1 MVTAAPGPAIG
12 VDIGGTKIAA
22 ALVEPDGTVL
32 DSVEVPTPSAG
43 DEVAEAVADLVA
55 RLSAHHLGLTSG
67 ATVGVG
73 AAGFVDVDRSTVTFA
88 PNIAWRDEPLGRR
101 LEQLTG
107 RSVVVENDA
116 NAAAWGEF
124 RFGAGSDIDDMV
136 LVTVGTGVGGGIVHR
151 GELVRGGFGAAGEIG
166 HLRVVRDGRPCGCGR
181 RGCFEQYASGSALVA
196 SARERLADG
205 GAATT
210 ALASAA
216 GDASGITGP
225 MITDLAQDG
234 DRLAIDLLAELGR
247 WLGEGCAD
255 LVAVLDPRV
264 IAIGGGVAAA
274 GELLLEPV
282 REAFEAHLPAA
293 GHRQAAQIRL
303 ATLGQRAG
311 LLGAADLGR
320 RAPVTTRERAQ

>member
-1 MVTAAPGPAIG
+1 MTETHEPGIG
-12 VDIGGTKIAA
+12 VDIGGTKVAA
-22 ALVEPDGTVL
+22 ALVDPDGTVL
-32 DSVEVPTPSAG
+32 DSMEVPTPSDA
-43 DEVAEAVADLVA
+43 DQVADAVADLVA
-55 RLSAHHLGLTSG
+55 RLSAAHARSAPM

-196 SARERLADG
+196 AARERLADG
-205 GAATT
+205 GPATE
-210 ALASAA
+210 ALARAA
-216 GDASGITGP
+216 GDADGLTGP
-225 MITDLAQDG
+225 MITTLAQDG
-234 DRLAIDLLAELGR
+234 DQLAIDLLAELGR

-274 GELLLEPV
+274 GELLLGPV

-293 GHRQAAQIRL
+293 GHRRAAQIRL

-320 RAPVTTRERAQ
+320 RAPTTTRERAQ

>member
-1 MVTAAPGPAIG
+1 MNAVRDPAIG
-12 VDIGGTKIAA
+12 VDIGGTKVAA
-22 ALVEPDGTVL
+22 ALVGPDGSVL
-32 DSVEVPTPSAG
+32 DSAEVPTPSEA
-43 DEVAEAVADLVA
+43 DRVAEAVAGLVA
-55 RLSAHHLGLTSG
+55 SLDADHAELGPV
-67 ATVGVG
+67 ATIGVG

-101 LEQLTG
+101 LEHLTG
-107 RSVVVENDA
+107 RAVVVENDA

-166 HLRVVRDGRPCGCGR
+166 HLRVVRDGRLCGCGR
-181 RGCFEQYASGSALVA
+181 RGCFEQYASGSALVTA
-196 SARERLADG
+196 ARERLARG
-205 GAATT
+205 GAATA
-210 ALASAA
+210 ALARAV
-216 GDASGITGP
+216 GDAADVTGP
-225 MITDLAQDG
+225 MVTTLAQDG
-234 DRLAIDLLAELGR
+234 DPLAIDLLAELGR

-282 REAFEAHLPAA
+282 RAAFEEHLPAA
-293 GHRQAAQIRL
+293 GHRRAAEIRL

-320 RAPVTTRERAQ
+320 RAPTRSRERAQ

>member
-1 MVTAAPGPAIG
+1 MTAVEPAIG
-12 VDIGGTKIAA
+12 VDIGGTKVAA
-22 ALVEPDGTVL
+22 ALVEADGTII
-32 DSVEVPTPSAG
+32 DSAEVPTPSAA
-43 DEVAEAVADLVA
+43 DQVAEAVADLVA
-55 RLSAHHLGLTSG
+55 TLSADHAQIAPR

-101 LEQLTG
+101 LAQLTG

-196 SARERLADG
+196 AARERLADG
-205 GAATT
+205 GPGTT
-210 ALASAA
+210 ALARAA
-216 GDASGITGP
+216 DDSGVTGP
-225 MITDLAQDG
+225 MITTLAQGG
-234 DRLAIDLLAELGR
+234 DPLAIDLLAELGR

-264 IAIGGGVAAA
+264 IAVGGGVAAA
-274 GELLLEPV
+274 GELLLQPV

-293 GHRQAAQIRL
+293 GHRRAAQIRL

-320 RAPVTTRERAQ
+320 RAPMTTRERAQ

>member
-1 MVTAAPGPAIG
+1 MSAPRDPAIG

-22 ALVEPDGTVL
+22 ALVGPDGSVL
-32 DSVEVPTPSAG
+32 ESAEVPTPAVA
-43 DEVAEAVADLVA
+43 DRVAETVADLVA
-55 RLSAHHLGLTSG
+55 SLGADHPELG
-67 ATVGVG
+67 PVATIGVG

-101 LEQLTG
+101 LEHLTG

-166 HLRVVRDGRPCGCGR
+166 HLRVVRDGRLCGCGR
-181 RGCFEQYASGSALVA
+181 RGCFEQYASGSALVTA
-196 SARERLADG
+196 ARERLTGG
-205 GAATT
+205 GAATA
-210 ALASAA
+210 ALARAA
-216 GDASGITGP
+216 GDPADVTGP
-225 MITDLAQDG
+225 MITTLAQDG
-234 DRLAIDLLAELGR
+234 DPLAIDLLAELGQ

-282 REAFEAHLPAA
+282 RAAFEAHLPAA
-293 GHRQAAQIRL
+293 GHRRAAEIRL

-320 RAPVTTRERAQ
+320 RAPTTSRERAQ